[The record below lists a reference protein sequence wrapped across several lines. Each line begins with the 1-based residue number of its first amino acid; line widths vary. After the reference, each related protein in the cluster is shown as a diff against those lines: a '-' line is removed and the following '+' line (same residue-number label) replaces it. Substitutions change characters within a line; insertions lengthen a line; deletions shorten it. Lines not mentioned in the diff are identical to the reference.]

1 MMHSIYPVEFVISQE
16 QEEQHIG
23 NLLVEKNFI
32 EQLYQ
37 EIVST
42 HQLEAH
48 TFGFL
53 KGKTPRSYIEENY
66 KTPIYEHLQEFIF
79 FHCLIN
85 ALYHEIRQAKLVLIG
100 DPNLSKI
107 SIHNLSNP
115 SFEFTFTKVI
125 LSARQN
131 WKSLAFKPAE
141 RKNYKDLDKQV
152 ESFIKEEDLLA
163 LTVTHKGIKTGDW
176 VCFSMA
182 LVNNNHEALLGSYK
196 NILWLKIGEEDID
209 LDARDIFL
217 GKQIGDT
224 FYNKSI
230 FFQRYISTQLD
241 THYIFSIT
249 ILEQVATHQFSFD
262 QFKKHF
268 RLRSLKEMHQK
279 FIEVF
284 SFRNDISQRRETVE
298 SLLTLLSNYFSC
310 TIPLH
315 LIELQEKKV
324 LKDVHLNP
332 DYHVYKALP
341 DFSEKIKK
349 LAEKQLKQT
358 IIIDYIA
365 CQENIEVSN
374 HDITSY
380 LYLSLRPRTKEFLYF
395 NLPDTKKHGQEQP
408 VPLEWLKR
416 YCLREKTLNYIL
428 HHLAKKN

>member
-1 MMHSIYPVEFVISQE
+1 MMQSTYPVEFIISQE
-16 QEEQHIG
+16 KEEKFVG
-23 NLLVEKNFI
+23 NLLIEKNFI
-32 EQLYQ
+32 ELLYQ

-53 KGKTPRSYIEENY
+53 KGQTPRSYIEENY
-66 KTPIYEHLQEFIF
+66 KSHIYEHLQEFVF

-85 ALYHEIRQAKLVLIG
+85 ALYHEIHQAKLVLVG

-107 SIHNLSNP
+107 SIDNFSRPL
-115 SFEFTFTKVI
+115 FEFTFTKVI
-125 LSARQN
+125 PSARQN
-131 WKSLAFKPAE
+131 WKSLTFKPAE

-152 ESFIKEEDLLA
+152 ESFIKEEELLA
-163 LTVTHKGIKTGDW
+163 SSTTHKGIKIGDW

-182 LVNNNHEALLGSYK
+182 LVNNNHEELLGSYK

-217 GKQIGDT
+217 GKEIGDT

-241 THYIFSIT
+241 TQYLFSIT
-249 ILEQVATHQFSFD
+249 ILEQVATHKFSFD

-298 SLLTLLSNYFSC
+298 SLFALLSNYFSC
-310 TIPLH
+310 NIPLG

-332 DYHVYKALP
+332 DYHVYKSLSG
-341 DFSEKIKK
+341 FSENIKK
-349 LAEKQLKQT
+349 LAEKQLKQA

-365 CQENIEVSN
+365 CQENIVVSN

-408 VPLEWLKR
+408 IALEWLKR